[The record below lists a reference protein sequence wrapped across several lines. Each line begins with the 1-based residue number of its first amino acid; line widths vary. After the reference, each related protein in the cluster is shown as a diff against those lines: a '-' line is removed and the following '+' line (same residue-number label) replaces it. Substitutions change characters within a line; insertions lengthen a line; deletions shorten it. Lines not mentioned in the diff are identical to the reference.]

1 MALLLHIKDSTS
13 PIGHYIKQRFSQ
25 TKSLTKEANRQL
37 GTVDTPRPG
46 DQTYPYPII
55 GTAIDYRI
63 RYAFD
68 LTPYR
73 NLAAWEGAT
82 QLAFKPL
89 ESESD
94 RPVTLEDWIDADVAL
109 PFNLNMGIAE
119 GLYPMNL
126 LQEFFGCLETFLKK
140 VQPVGRCLDAE
151 AERMLARY
159 CYVLSLFEQVFRV
172 GYEAVQRSPLLLPTP
187 KQSVE
192 ALLAIP
198 QEACVEDVRQLFTLF
213 FDRCQHLLSLPFTLN
228 PSFPWS
234 NGADRSDADLI
245 VDGCLIDIKASVTP
259 KMNAN
264 YLYQLVGYLLL
275 DYDDSLKMNATG
287 IYMARQGILFT
298 WSVPNFVQQLTGDS
312 NADVAA
318 LREDFRN
325 VCQRASKSTR

>member
-1 MALLLHIKDSTS
+1 MALLLHLKDSTS

-37 GTVDTPRPG
+37 RTVDTPRPG
-46 DQTYPYPII
+46 DRTYPYPTI

-63 RYAFD
+63 RYAFG

-82 QLAFKPL
+82 MLAFEPL
-89 ESESD
+89 ESEND
-94 RPVTLEDWIDADVAL
+94 IPVPLEDWIDVAL
-109 PFNLNMGIAE
+109 PFDPFMGIAE
-119 GLYPMNL
+119 GLYPMKL
-126 LQEFFGCLETFLKK
+126 LQEFFGSLEMFLKR
-140 VQPVGRCLDAE
+140 VQPVGRHLDAE
-151 AERMLARY
+151 AEQMLARY
-159 CYVLSLFEQVFRV
+159 CYVLSLFEQVSRV